1 MAYYLHYK
9 TFIAKAVP
17 PMTAGESID
26 ATLDNMTANICT
38 LLAGVQNSQ
47 FQLVSQVESLVLVQ
61 KELILAQEQSIRHI
75 NDLTNELRRSRQAAH
90 LATTVT
96 GPASELDA
104 GSRLS
109 NTSELLEMLLI
120 ELPNDAVLIA
130 QRVNRQFKFV
140 IAKSRKLQQKLFFE
154 NDPLSSPLANII
166 LNPVL
171 YIDLAYCG
179 KAGRRRLYCK
189 SMKLSRDQNTGQARI
204 DLDFAEGGFDVEFRR
219 LPGREGVGS
228 WKRMYITQPSCDV
241 MLHAIIKRG
250 NRHTSPTFSGTLT
263 GERTLDALLESLAQA
278 KSIAE

>member
-1 MAYYLHYK
+1 
-9 TFIAKAVP
+9 
-17 PMTAGESID
+17 MTAGESID
-26 ATLDNMTANICT
+26 ANPDNMTANICT

-75 NDLTNELRRSRQAAH
+75 NDLTNELRKSGQAAH

-96 GPASELDA
+96 GPASELNA
-104 GSRLS
+104 GSRLT

-140 IAKSRKLQQKLFFE
+140 IAKSRQLQQKLFFK

-171 YIDLAYCG
+171 DIESVLYCLPIYYDQDNLSLAYCG
-179 KAGRRRLYCK
+179 KAGRRRLYCR
-189 SMKLSRDQNTGQARI
+189 SMKLSRDQNKGQARI
-204 DLDFAEGGFDVEFRR
+204 DLDFAEGGFDVMLRR
-219 LPGREGVGS
+219 LPEREGVGS
-228 WKRMYITQPSCDV
+228 WKRMYVTQPSCDV

-263 GERTLDALLESLAQA
+263 GERMLDALLESLAQA